1 MVAIVLM
8 ALCSCAKLLKFDV
21 NGTEFFFADYSCAVS
36 VFVRVECNAARSEIS
51 GDEFFAGAESFFAAV
66 SQFELDASGRDDDEC
81 RVSCYMPV

>member
-1 MVAIVLM
+1 MNGAELFLTDDSGSVAMLVR
-8 ALCSCAKLLKFDV
+8 
-21 NGTEFFFADYSCAVS
+21 GEF
-36 VFVRVECNAARSEIS
+36 NTGWSEIS